1 MKCLTDDIILE
12 KIQKEKCYLL
22 GQVSLNPEEEEG
34 ILDYAQKVLN
44 NKDINEYPNL
54 VLSLALVLVAIT
66 DYQDGKYW
74 ESLKN
79 RLKIED
85 WNQGKQQKI
94 GRMFINTINKY
105 ELFELNQSTDKSMRF
120 VENIKAHA
128 FVTNNYMDGFYD
140 FLTDYYDNNLLR
152 DISDGVEE
160 TLQDLSEFIKSTLN
174 QKDDIVYSGSGK
186 AAKSYRLLKSTREVI
201 ANCDGGLLFQFL
213 YPLLEI
219 IDKNF
224 YDGIIPNENNGRF
237 AKGFVSWNKKNLDK
251 LNENK
256 ERNSQRRLYS
266 KKAYLIMKPEDNYFM
281 LVIPKQRF
289 RNNECEGIVEAEII
303 VNGISQKI
311 NLEVYKS
318 MGTYITEEK
327 RVAIEYPFDEI
338 YIKFKALVYRE
349 TTIPEKDYVIFT
361 EDYIRKDKLEK
372 GTNYILVKKEC
383 DFRVS
388 DESMIIEKIE
398 YEEWDTYKLNID
410 DNSIIYVGGK
420 PITIIGEFNNIPV
433 FENEIDTIKIYDKDN
448 RIITATHEHPK
459 LFIEISKEKEIGTT
473 IQINKRNYSLN
484 DKHIHVYESPYN
496 KNNLIIASDLK
507 DFIENEDGNYK
518 IELNIIG
525 EPNKCI
531 AEYLLLN
538 RMKIFFDKKRYSS
551 ENIGELA
558 VKIGNFS
565 VDILSEECSL
575 KHQNENFGNYYY
587 EVDLSTGLEEIKATI
602 KVNEEEYFTKF
613 EIPRIKYG
621 FDINNLKYKSEKVEK
636 IWHGD
641 LKGLLYIKYPGAIKI
656 AAFLDD
662 DKNTICWGERDKNGI
677 FKIDI
682 NKLIELS
689 KSINSSTNKLVLKYI
704 DNRERTSLF
713 FIIEKS
719 IYVNP
724 YFIFEEYNGNICF
737 NTKFV
742 ERPNVKIYFDI
753 QDAITKKIIINHK
766 ELVNGINQLTE
777 LKKDN
782 LYNIFPYIEE
792 TDEFGLETKTTK
804 MSSRLKKGLI
814 NNILINKDIVELAGN
829 QFFID
834 CILLNGEK
842 INLNY
847 LYAYKI
853 EIQEKIGHDEFQ
865 GNLYEYSI
873 KDHYS
878 NNVAKNN
885 RINIGK
891 VKIKC
896 EHSDN
901 ENIYY
906 NITLLVEIGYSTIP
920 MKVLY
925 KKDIKRLT
933 GYSNFNKEN
942 EDKYIELN
950 ENSIFITKKKE

>member
-1 MKCLTDDIILE
+1 MKWLTDDEILE
-12 KIQKEKCYLL
+12 KIQNEKCYLL
-22 GQVSLNPEEEEG
+22 GQVSLNSEEEEG
-34 ILDYAQKVLN
+34 ILDYAQTVLN
-44 NKDINEYPNL
+44 KKDLNEYPNL

-79 RLKIED
+79 RLKLED

-94 GRMFINTINKY
+94 GRMFINTIEKY
-105 ELFELNQSTDKSMRF
+105 ELFELNQNIDKSMRF

-152 DISDGVEE
+152 DISEGVEE

-174 QKDDIVYSGSGK
+174 QKDDIVYSGTGK

-224 YDGIIPNENNGRF
+224 YDGIIPNENKGRF
-237 AKGFVSWNKKNLDK
+237 AKGFICWNQKNIYK

-266 KKAYLIMKPEDNYFM
+266 KKPYLIMKPEDNYFM

-289 RNNECEGIVEAEII
+289 RNNECEGTVETEII
-303 VNGISQKI
+303 VNGFSQKI

-338 YIKFKALVYRE
+338 YIKFKSLAYRE

-361 EDYIRKDKLEK
+361 EDYIRKDKLET

-383 DFRVS
+383 AFRVS
-388 DESMIIEKIE
+388 DESIIVEKVE
-398 YEEWDTYKLNID
+398 SEEWNTYKINID
-410 DNSIIYVGGK
+410 DNSIIYVDEK
-420 PITIIGEFNNIPV
+420 PITIIGEFNNKPV

-448 RIITATHEHPK
+448 RKIIATHEHPK

-484 DKHIHVYESPYN
+484 DKYIHVYESPYN

-507 DFIENEDGNYK
+507 DYIENEDGYYK

-525 EPNKCI
+525 EQNKCI
-531 AEYLLLN
+531 TEYLLLN

-551 ENIGELA
+551 EEIGELA

-565 VDILSEECSL
+565 VDILSEECTL

-587 EVDLSTGLEEIKATI
+587 EVDLTAGLENIDAII
-602 KVNEEEYFTKF
+602 KVNDEEYFTKF

-641 LKGLLYIKYPGAIKI
+641 LKGLLYIKYPGASKI

-662 DKNTICWGERDKNGI
+662 DKDTICWGENDKNGI

-682 NKLIELS
+682 NKIIELS
-689 KSINSSTNKLVLKYI
+689 QNTTSPTNKLVLRYI

-713 FIIEKS
+713 LIIEKS
-719 IYVNP
+719 IYINP
-724 YFIFEEYNGNICF
+724 YFIFEEDNGNICF
-737 NTKFV
+737 NVKFTEHTNTKIF
-742 ERPNVKIYFDI
+742 FDI
-753 QDAITKKIIINHK
+753 QNAITKKMVIKHK
-766 ELVNGINQLTE
+766 ELFNGINRLKE
-777 LKKDN
+777 LNNDD

-792 TDEFGLETKTTK
+792 TDDFGLETKTIE
-804 MSSRLKKGLI
+804 MSPRFKKGLT
-814 NNILINKDIVELAGN
+814 NNILINKNIIEMVGN
-829 QFFID
+829 QFFINN
-834 CILLNGEK
+834 ILLNGEK

-853 EIQEKIGHDEFQ
+853 EMQEQINHDEFL

-878 NNVAKNN
+878 TNVAKSN

-925 KKDIKRLT
+925 KKDLKRLT
-933 GYSNFNKEN
+933 GYSNFSKDN

-950 ENSIFITKKKE
+950 ENSIFITKKKG